1 MKPYISL
8 LPYIVIA
15 ILVAVGARYS
25 FARYWELK
33 QELRRTRNK
42 LAEQQ
47 AEHQLK
53 LRRLTAELLKAQ
65 RQALACELERDKE

>member
-1 MKPYISL
+1 MKSFILL
-8 LPYIVIA
+8 LPYIVIT
-15 ILVAVGARYS
+15 ILVVVGARYS

-47 AEHQLK
+47 AEHQIN
-53 LRRLTAELLKAQ
+53 LRKLTAELLKAQ